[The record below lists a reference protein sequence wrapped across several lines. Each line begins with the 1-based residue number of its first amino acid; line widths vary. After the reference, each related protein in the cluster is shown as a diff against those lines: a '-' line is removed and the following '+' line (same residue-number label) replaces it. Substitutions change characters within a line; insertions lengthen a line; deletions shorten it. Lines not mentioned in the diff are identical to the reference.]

1 MDANGT
7 RYHLLLGKEDWASC
21 TDATIA
27 QLPVLLHDAWY
38 ASPADS
44 STSALAWDERR
55 MELTLQPRLLPATQ
69 TSEVYP
75 LSLRRG
81 ADRDRYGN
89 WYWISESGQEL
100 LVNSVGTGTTSHF
113 WSADDDVACLQSPA
127 PGSFRPVQTK
137 APPAPLQLSGL
148 AVTEDHY
155 LVVGVLDPAGLLIF
169 DLHAGGSPRQFHW
182 PGDVPFVPFDIA
194 PMPGGGAWIL
204 DSVYK
209 RYWALDHFFNV
220 LVPDSPGD
228 SVGSARPRIFQ
239 PRDEH
244 PAEAQQRGA
253 LRVGSITP
261 DAAFPL
267 AVQQA
272 IAIEALPD
280 GSVLILDRNPDQD
293 FSLIYH
299 YSLANQLGSPVST
312 AEMKRQIEPDQV
324 QNFRLRAYDFAFVPE
339 HDDPDGGDKIPDLL
353 YIVAENG
360 LQTYAF
366 IISQQNGQLGLLP
379 QNDYLPM
386 RLFGGKGLVATKTQA
401 YYDLS
406 DQWIPLIRQP
416 RPRYEMEAILLTPA
430 GAPRPAFDGREPDCV
445 WHRLML
451 DACIPAGTEVQ
462 VWSRATN
469 DPGDL
474 LIDDRGWLQEPP
486 FYLRGDGSELPYVGQ
501 SRAANSG
508 TWELLLQHA
517 QGRYLQ
523 IKLMLSGNGRA
534 TPRIRAMRI
543 YYPRFSYL
551 EHYLPAVYREDSNS
565 ASFLDRFL
573 ANIEGFY
580 TAIEDKIAHVYA
592 LFTVASTPAEALEW
606 LAGWFG
612 IALDPSWGELKQ
624 RLFLDHAMDFFRFR
638 GTIRGLQMALR
649 LALED
654 CPDETIFT
662 DTAASYPHGIRI
674 VEKYRSRYAP
684 AVVFGDPTVLAG
696 LSAAVQTQRWT
707 PDQGEALLAQRYR
720 TFLQQQGKDSS
731 QVTGFPL
738 TAPVSPDM
746 NTLWRQF
753 AQDVLGFIPAAIPG
767 DTRYEQFWQD
777 FLRRRYKTVA
787 ALNIA
792 YKIQVSDFAQVPLF
806 TAVPPDST
814 RLRDWYQFESIVLAM
829 YGTAHQFTVL
839 LPNVGSETN
848 EEQQQRRSLA
858 ERIVNLEKPAHT
870 TFEVRFYWA
879 FFRVGAAR
887 LGEDTLLDLGSR
899 SPQLMPPALLG
910 RGYLSESYVA
920 AGHPQ
925 NVPDR
930 YILGR
935 DLLNG

>member
-7 RYHLLLGKEDWASC
+7 RYHLLLGKQDWASC
-21 TDATIA
+21 TDITDP
-27 QLPVLLHDAWY
+27 QVPVLLHDAWY
-38 ASPADS
+38 ASPANS
-44 STSALAWDERR
+44 RASALAWDERR
-55 MELTLQPRLLPATQ
+55 MELTLQPRLLPATP
-69 TSEVYP
+69 TKKVYP

-89 WYWISESGQEL
+89 WYWISETGQEL
-100 LVNSVGTGTTSHF
+100 LVNSVGTGSTSHF
-113 WSADDDVACLQSPA
+113 WSADDTLECVPAAA
-127 PGSFRPVQTK
+127 PGSFQPVQAQA
-137 APPAPLQLSGL
+137 APIPLQLSGL

-169 DLHAGGSPRQFHW
+169 DLHAGGAPRQLYW
-182 PGDVPFVPFDIA
+182 PGDIPFVPFDIA
-194 PMPGGGAWIL
+194 PMPGGGVWIL
-204 DSVYK
+204 DSIYK
-209 RYWALDHFFNV
+209 RYWALDRFFNV
-220 LVPDSPGD
+220 LAPDAPAASTASAQPG
-228 SVGSARPRIFQ
+228 RFQ
-239 PRDEH
+239 PRDGH
-244 PAEAQQRGA
+244 PAQAQQRVVPRA
-253 LRVGSITP
+253 GSITL

-299 YSLANQLGSPVST
+299 YRFKNQLGLPVST
-312 AEMKRQIEPDQV
+312 AEMKRQIEPEQAA
-324 QNFRLRAYDFAFVPE
+324 NFRLRAYDFAFVPE
-339 HDDPDGGDKIPDLL
+339 HDDPDSGDTIPDLL
-353 YIVAENG
+353 YVVAEDG
-360 LQTYAF
+360 LQSYAF
-366 IISQQNGQLGLLP
+366 IIFQQDGQLSLQP

-386 RLFGGKGLVATKTQA
+386 RLFSGKALVATKTQA

-416 RPRYEMEAILLTPA
+416 RPRYETEGTLQTPS
-430 GAPRPAFDGREPDCV
+430 GIPRPAFDGREPDCV

-451 DACIPAGTEVQ
+451 DACIPQGAEVQ

-474 LIDDRGWLQEPP
+474 LIDDQGWQQEPP
-486 FYLRGDGSELPYVGQ
+486 LYLRGDGSELPFVAQ

-523 IKLMLSGNGRA
+523 IKLKLSGNGRM

-551 EHYLPAVYREDSNS
+551 EHYLPAVYREDSDS

-612 IALDPSWGELKQ
+612 IALDPSWSELKQ
-624 RLFLDHAMDFFRFR
+624 RLFLNHAMDFFRYR
-638 GTIRGLQMALR
+638 GTIRGLQMALQ
-649 LALED
+649 LALEK
-654 CPDETIFT
+654 CPGETIFT
-662 DTAASYPHGIRI
+662 DTAEFYPHGIRI
-674 VEKYRSRYAP
+674 VEKYRTRYAP
-684 AVVFGDPTVLAG
+684 AVVFGDPTDLAG
-696 LSAAVQTQRWT
+696 PRAVVQTQQWT
-707 PDQGEALLAQRYR
+707 PDQGEALLTQRYR
-720 TFLQQQGKDSS
+720 TFLQQHGQDSS
-731 QVTGFPL
+731 PRFPL
-738 TAPVSPDM
+738 TAPVAPDM
-746 NTLWRQF
+746 NALWRQF
-753 AQDVLGFIPAAIPG
+753 AKNVLGFIPVAIPG
-767 DTRYEQFWQD
+767 DEGYEQLWQD
-777 FLRRRYKTVA
+777 FLRRRYQTVA

-792 YKIQVSDFAQVPLF
+792 YKIQVSDFGQVPLF
-806 TAVPPDST
+806 TLVPPGTTS
-814 RLRDWYQFESIVLAM
+814 LQDWYQFESIVLAM
-829 YGTAHQFTVL
+829 YGTAHRFTVL

-858 ERIVNLEKPAHT
+858 ERIINLEKPAHT
-870 TFEVRFYWA
+870 IFDVKFYWA
-879 FFRVGAAR
+879 FFRVGAAL

-899 SPQLMPPALLG
+899 SPQLMPPTVLEQ
-910 RGYLSESYVA
+910 GYLSESYVA

-935 DLLNG
+935 NLLNG